1 MEKTSPNNSNSRRD
15 FIRNTAIAASAFTII
30 PRYVMGG
37 KGYTAPSDKLN
48 IACVG
53 LGGKGRVDIDGVK
66 SENIIAL
73 CDVDQVQA
81 SMVKNNMFT
90 DLSKNAYDAFP
101 KARHYVDFREMLEK
115 EKDID
120 AVTVSTPDH
129 THAIITMT
137 AMKMGKHVYTQK
149 PITRTVEESMKIVEF
164 AKKSGV
170 ATQMGN
176 QGHANPGPRILNEL
190 IWQAA
195 IGKVTEVHIWT
206 DRPIWPQG
214 IAKRPTQLLPVPST
228 LDWNLWLGPSPDR
241 PYHSDYLPMKWRGW
255 WDFGCGA
262 LGDMGCH
269 LFDYPFWALKLTAP
283 LTIEAYSSPVF
294 EETAPIASM
303 ITYTFKSGLDGSLV
317 NVIWYDGG
325 LKPSMP
331 EGLVTESALWK
342 KGSGLVFKGD
352 RGTIV
357 YGHHQPKPVLLVN
370 GKEQDYGTPK
380 EMIPRSPGH
389 YQEWI
394 NECKGSKDRAMS
406 NFDYAGPL
414 NEAVLLG
421 NVAVRSKQKLVW
433 DAEKKMV
440 SNVPEAN
447 KFLRAECRSGW
458 EL

>member
-1 MEKTSPNNSNSRRD
+1 
-15 FIRNTAIAASAFTII
+15 
-30 PRYVMGG
+30 
-37 KGYTAPSDKLN
+37 
-48 IACVG
+48 
-53 LGGKGRVDIDGVK
+53 
-66 SENIIAL
+66 
-73 CDVDQVQA
+73 
-81 SMVKNNMFT
+81 
-90 DLSKNAYDAFP
+90 
-101 KARHYVDFREMLEK
+101 
-115 EKDID
+115 
-120 AVTVSTPDH
+120 
-129 THAIITMT
+129 
-137 AMKMGKHVYTQK
+137 
-149 PITRTVEESMKIVEF
+149 
-164 AKKSGV
+164 
-170 ATQMGN
+170 
-176 QGHANPGPRILNEL
+176 
-190 IWQAA
+190 
-195 IGKVTEVHIWT
+195 
-206 DRPIWPQG
+206 
-214 IAKRPTQLLPVPST
+214 
-228 LDWNLWLGPSPDR
+228 
-241 PYHSDYLPMKWRGW
+241 
-255 WDFGCGA
+255 
-262 LGDMGCH
+262 
-269 LFDYPFWALKLTAP
+269 
-283 LTIEAYSSPVF
+283 
-294 EETAPIASM
+294 
-303 ITYTFKSGLDGSLV
+303 
-317 NVIWYDGG
+317 
-325 LKPSMP
+325 MP